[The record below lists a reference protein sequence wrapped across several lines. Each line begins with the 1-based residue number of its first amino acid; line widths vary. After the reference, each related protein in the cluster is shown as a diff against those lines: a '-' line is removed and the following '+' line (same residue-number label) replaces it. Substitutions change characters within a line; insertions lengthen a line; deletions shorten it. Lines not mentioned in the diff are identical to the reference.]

1 MACARRMLERRRD
14 HKEYDR
20 PEQALERDQRWL
32 EDKSGGRTLLHP
44 YILPV
49 IELE

>member
-32 EDKSGGRTLLHP
+32 EETLLHP